1 MPQSLLPI
9 LTAFL
14 ASSYITPV
22 SANPLMSNLG
32 GLSIQQLFGRGT
44 CAVPCGWAGQLCCA
58 AGQAC
63 YTDAA
68 NQAQCSNTAALT
80 LAATIAGSNGYWNVY
95 TTTFVQS
102 ELVTIT
108 SVVSSWCASTAPA
121 TVYATPTSVAAPA
134 ATPVCDYASNQSP
147 CGSICCASDQY
158 CVTPGQC
165 AAAAVG
171 GSSAFYSSQWA
182 STAAGS
188 QTGFSAPLR
197 PTSSTLLVLT
207 STASPT
213 TTEPFMAP
221 VATGANI
228 TLIPTEAQHKAGL
241 SSGAIA
247 GIVIGVLLGIALL
260 LLLCFCFC
268 LKKGFDG
275 LLAIF
280 GLGKRRRRTR
290 ETEYIEEY
298 HHHSSRNGRGESRSW
313 YGSGPRRP
321 ERREKKSNGL
331 GNLLPIAGGL
341 AGLWALLGLKRRN
354 DRRRDDEKS
363 DYTSSY
369 GSYYTS
375 ESSASSDDRR
385 TRDTRR
391 SSRR

>member
-9 LTAFL
+9 LTASL
-14 ASSYITPV
+14 ASSFIASV
-22 SANPLMSNLG
+22 SANPLIANQG
-32 GLSIQQLFGRGT
+32 GLDIQQLFGRGASTT
-44 CAVPCGWAGQLCCA
+44 CALPCGWGDAFCCGT
-58 AGQAC
+58 GQAC
-63 YTDAA
+63 YTDASNIA
-68 NQAQCSNTAALT
+68 KCSDTTALT

-95 TTTFVQS
+95 TTTFLQS
-102 ELVTIT
+102 ELVTVT

-121 TVYATPTSVAAPA
+121 TVYATPTSVVAPA
-134 ATPVCDYASNQSP
+134 PAPTLNCDYASNQSP
-147 CGSICCASDQY
+147 CGSICCASGQY

-165 AAAAVG
+165 AAAAVA
-171 GSSAFYSSQWA
+171 GSSAYYSSNYA
-182 STAAGS
+182 STAAGG

-213 TTEPFMAP
+213 TTEPFVAP

-228 TLIPTEAQHKAGL
+228 TLIPTEAQHMAGL
-241 SSGAIA
+241 SGGAIA

-268 LKKGFDG
+268 LKKGLDG
-275 LLAIF
+275 ILAVF
-280 GLGKRRRRTR
+280 GLGKKRRTR

-298 HHHSSRNGRGESRSW
+298 HHHSSRNGRGENRSW

-321 ERREKKSNGL
+321 ERREKRSNGL

-341 AGLWALLGLKRRN
+341 AGLWALLGLTRNNNNRRRN
-354 DRRRDDEKS
+354 DEKS
-363 DYTSSY
+363 DYSSSY

-375 ESSASSDDRR
+375 ESELDSNHRIL
-385 TRDTRR
+385 TLY
-391 SSRR
+391 